1 VGAVEGQSPA
11 AARAGAR
18 RIPAGPVN
26 WLAHFVLSP
35 PDDHVR
41 LGNWLADVLT
51 RSETAAVRDPRI
63 LAGLELHR
71 RIDTLTDRH
80 PAVLGARTRLPAGV
94 RRYAGVV
101 LDVAWDHFLS
111 LDFERLAGRDLD
123 GFVGEIH
130 DGLVRTR
137 TWMPS
142 AVAEV
147 SDRMIAE
154 EWLLCYTTPAGYELT
169 LRRISNRLSPRARA
183 AFDPSAARAHLE
195 SSHAELHAAFTLLWA
210 NLRQMNGFG

>member
-1 VGAVEGQSPA
+1 
-11 AARAGAR
+11 
-18 RIPAGPVN
+18 VN

-35 PDDHVR
+35 HDDHVR

-51 RSETAAVRDPRI
+51 RPEAAAVRDPRI

-101 LDVAWDHFLS
+101 LDVAWDHL
-111 LDFERLAGRDLD
+111 LAVDFERLAGRDLD

-195 SSHAELHAAFTLLWA
+195 SSHAELHAAFRLLWGD
-210 NLRQMNGFG
+210 LRR